1 MMETTK
7 NEVIKAASKTKAKP
21 GTDSLRV
28 KRETKKKI
36 LAELA
41 ILNKKEFGKPITPDQ
56 LVSLAIGLIK
66 PDHLQTLKEQ
76 SLTAKDR
83 FEQRY
88 RDFCIQNGKVT
99 KDEFLA
105 TLLG

>member
-1 MMETTK
+1 METVK
-7 NEVIKAASKTKAKP
+7 IENVKHVSKSKTKP

-36 LAELA
+36 LAELVT
-41 ILNKKEFGKPITPDQ
+41 LNKKEFGKPITPDQ
-56 LVSLAIGLIK
+56 FVSLAISLLQSE
-66 PDHLQTLKEQ
+66 HLEKLREQ

-83 FEQRY
+83 FDQKFKEH
-88 RDFCIQNGKVT
+88 CSQNGKIS

-105 TLLG
+105 TLLR